1 MLRTL
6 LGYAIFA
13 VLAVLALKLLLGLFG
28 LVFGLLWAVL
38 WLALL
43 GFGLYVILR
52 LVAPGT
58 AARVREIIRG
68 Y

>member
-6 LGYAIFA
+6 LGYAILA
-13 VLAVLALKLLLGLFG
+13 VLAVFALKLLLGLFG
-28 LVFGLLWAVL
+28 LVFGLLWTVL

-58 AARVREIIRG
+58 AARVREMIRG